1 MSNTEDTTPQANRSV
16 QRVRHETRLRKLRV
30 LRTSRLTPTLLRV
43 TLGGSD
49 LAGFHSAAADDHVK
63 VFFPH
68 QPGGTP
74 VLPSGPPGAR
84 QGPADGPAPISRDYT
99 PRRFDAQRLELDI
112 EFSLHGEG
120 PAARWAAQAVQG
132 HELAIGGPR
141 GSFVLQGDFD
151 WYLLVGDETAL
162 PAIARRLEELPP
174 GARAFVI
181 AEVDDA
187 ANQLPLSS
195 AASLQVQWV
204 HRNGAESGSDKLLS
218 AALAA
223 FSFPQGVGYTWIAA
237 ESNVARS
244 LRSLLLARGHDK
256 QWLKAAGYW
265 KRGASASHERIED

>member
-1 MSNTEDTTPQANRSV
+1 MSDAKDTGTANPRSV
-16 QRVRHETRLRKLRV
+16 QRVRHETRLRRLRV

-43 TLGGSD
+43 TLGGSE
-49 LAGFHSAAADDHVK
+49 LAGFNSAAADDHVK

-68 QPGGTP
+68 EPGGTP
-74 VLPSGPPGAR
+74 VLPAGPPEAR
-84 QGPADGPAPISRDYT
+84 AASTDGPAPIARDYT
-99 PRRFDAQRLELDI
+99 PRRFDAERLELDI

-141 GSFVLQGDFD
+141 GSFILQGDFD
-151 WYLLVGDETAL
+151 WYLLVGDESAL
-162 PAIARRLEELPP
+162 PAIARRLEELPS

-181 AEVDDA
+181 AEVDTA
-187 ANQLPLSS
+187 AHELPLSS
-195 AASLQVQWV
+195 AARLQVQWV
-204 HRNGAESGSDKLLS
+204 HRNGAEAGTDTLLS

-223 FSFPQGVGYTWIAA
+223 FPFPPGVGYTWIAA

-265 KRGASASHERIED
+265 KRGASATHERIED